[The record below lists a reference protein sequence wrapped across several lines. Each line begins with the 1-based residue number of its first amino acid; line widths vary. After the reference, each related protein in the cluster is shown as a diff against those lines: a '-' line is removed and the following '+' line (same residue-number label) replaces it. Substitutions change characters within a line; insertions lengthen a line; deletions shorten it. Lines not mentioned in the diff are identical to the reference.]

1 LRSTNSAPVG
11 QVAVSN
17 YERWMDPAT
26 DALLNQ
32 YASSTDPTVQ
42 KQALYGLQQ
51 IMVNDL
57 PSIPLTAEPYW
68 YEYSTA
74 KFVGWPDAQHPY
86 AAPGTAEYPDI
97 EIVLLNLQPV

>member
-1 LRSTNSAPVG
+1 MRSTNSAPVG

-32 YASSTDPTVQ
+32 YAASTDPAIQ

-51 IMVNDL
+51 IMGNQL